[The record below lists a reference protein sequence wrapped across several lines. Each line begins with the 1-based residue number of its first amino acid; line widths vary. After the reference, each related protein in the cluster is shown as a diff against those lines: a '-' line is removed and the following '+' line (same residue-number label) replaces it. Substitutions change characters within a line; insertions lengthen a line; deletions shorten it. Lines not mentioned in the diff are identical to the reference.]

1 MIKIRGTMEYP
12 DGYTPGRKADG
23 GLSQNLYQDG
33 NLRAHASFQPDKTGR
48 GDFST
53 EWEWTAESAE
63 KLAAL
68 LTLAF
73 GIAPVAA
80 PVVKSWWSQ
89 TVQPALS
96 RLYGRVRGWRRS
108 KEDQLEP
115 EAAPES
121 STGMLAQ
128 ASTEVSRTIDEA
140 LQPTSTQEAEQR
152 LVAAFW
158 ISAYIA
164 SQRDLL
170 RGARNADPEGVAQLE
185 RAIKEFS
192 APEVIEHVN
201 RILRDCPS
209 LLGDGQAEAFLRL
222 FGAGGTIDGAYS
234 PITQDVAL
242 EALSFDRLL
251 GPAPADTTDATEG

>member
-1 MIKIRGTMEYP
+1 MEYP

-33 NLRAHASFQPDKTGR
+33 NLRAQASFQPDKAG
-48 GDFST
+48 GGSFST
-53 EWEWTAESAE
+53 EWEWNAENAE

-73 GIAPVAA
+73 AVAPVAA

-108 KEDQLEP
+108 KKDRLEP
-115 EAAPES
+115 EAAPGS
-121 STGMLAQ
+121 STGILTQ
-128 ASTEVSRTIDEA
+128 ASTEVSRTIDVA
-140 LQPTSTQEAEQR
+140 MQATSTQDAEQR

-164 SQRDLL
+164 SQRELL
-170 RGARNADPEGVAQLE
+170 MGARIADPEGVAQLE
-185 RAIKEFS
+185 SAFEEFS
-192 APEVIEHVN
+192 APEVVERVN
-201 RILRDCPS
+201 QILRDHPS

-222 FGAGGTIDGAYS
+222 FGAGGAIDGAYS
-234 PITQDVAL
+234 PITQDDAQ

-251 GPAPADTTDATEG
+251 GPAPGDTPESAES